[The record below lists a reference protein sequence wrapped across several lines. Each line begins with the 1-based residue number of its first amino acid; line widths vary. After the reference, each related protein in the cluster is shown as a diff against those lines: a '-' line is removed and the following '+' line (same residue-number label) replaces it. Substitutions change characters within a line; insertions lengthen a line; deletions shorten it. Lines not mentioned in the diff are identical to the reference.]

1 MCERENEALACRF
14 LTDSNGGGAGW
25 GGRGRRLAQP
35 ARTTGW
41 SRIQRDGEVT
51 SRSHPGHYGIENR
64 TRLILHFLPTGKR
77 EGRDEED
84 GMGEGKGK
92 IDGRDT

>member
-1 MCERENEALACRF
+1 VGR
-14 LTDSNGGGAGW
+14 
-25 GGRGRRLAQP
+25 RGRRLAQP
-35 ARTTGW
+35 ATTAGHGFNVT
-41 SRIQRDGEVT
+41 GEVT
-51 SRSHPGHYGIENR
+51 SRSHPGHYGIEYR

-84 GMGEGKGK
+84 GKGEGKGK

>member
-1 MCERENEALACRF
+1 MGR
-14 LTDSNGGGAGW
+14 
-25 GGRGRRLAQP
+25 RGRCLAQP
-35 ARTTGW
+35 ARNNSQ

-51 SRSHPGHYGIENR
+51 SRSHPGHYGIEYR

-84 GMGEGKGK
+84 GKGEGKGK